1 MRIWA
6 NTKGVQKEA
15 YLLHGSRFKC
25 FPPST
30 NHVASAKEF
39 ATVEGA
45 ALFLLQNPGWGI
57 RMNPGSAIIYDGI
70 NIALD

>member
-6 NTKGVQKEA
+6 VTSGVEREA
-15 YLLHGSRFKC
+15 YLVGGAAYRC
-25 FPPST
+25 FPKSS
-30 NHVASAKEF
+30 NLSYSARDFADIKE
-39 ATVEGA
+39 A
-45 ALFLLQNPGWGI
+45 AAFLLSNPGWGI